1 MGKFERAILSSG
13 GTETAHPVPPRR
25 QRDGTRRDKLEG
37 DATSPPRLA
46 KAGRRNPSP
55 PPAGRSPRHG
65 HVPDGALIQ
74 VKHDGHEGAT
84 REEIS
89 RMLDRPGRRPLILT
103 SRERHLAAAR
113 IRELNREVIPGLLG
127 AMQSPSPDPS
137 DRESY
142 HRATNELDWLVEI
155 LERSETLDGAAMAN
169 ANAAAVA
176 AVDTPAAHAV
186 HAAQPVRGR
195 GRPLQGTVDGRDER
209 STS

>member
-13 GTETAHPVPPRR
+13 GAKTAHPVPPRS
-25 QRDGTRRDKLEG
+25 QRDGTRSGKLGG

-55 PPAGRSPRHG
+55 PPTGRSPRHG
-65 HVPDGALIQ
+65 QVPGGALIE
-74 VKHDGHEGAT
+74 VKHDGHDRAT

-89 RMLDRPGRRPLILT
+89 RMLDRPGRRPPILT
-103 SRERHLAAAR
+103 PRERHVVAVR
-113 IRELNREVIPGLLG
+113 IRELNREVIPPLLG

-137 DRESY
+137 DRERY

-155 LERSETLDGAAMAN
+155 LEHSATLDGAAMASV
-169 ANAAAVA
+169 NAAAVA
-176 AVDTPAAHAV
+176 AVDIPAPHAV

-195 GRPLQGTVDGRDER
+195 GRPLPGTVDGPDER